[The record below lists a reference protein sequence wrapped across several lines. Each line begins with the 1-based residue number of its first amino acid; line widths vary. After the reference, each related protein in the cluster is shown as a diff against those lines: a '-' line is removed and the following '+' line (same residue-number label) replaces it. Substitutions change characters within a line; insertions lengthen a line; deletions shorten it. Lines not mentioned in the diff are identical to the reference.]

1 MLQTKIFLSDTDGDP
16 SDFCKA
22 ADQFNTWV
30 AENPNVVIEDVQYQH
45 TSSLDNYDNNYI
57 LQASSI
63 MVLFEVSDDAELKPQ
78 NEWHSVWDRRSI
90 FEKEMKDESWIAEQ
104 RQKEFTF
111 PLVGDLP
118 SLYKPVLV
126 KLSDGSYLVSQV
138 MLSVRHGYYFEGILD
153 CESFSWQYLPE

>member
-1 MLQTKIFLSDTDGDP
+1 MLQTKIFLSDTDGAP

-22 ADQFNTWV
+22 ADQFNAWV
-30 AENPNVVIEDVQYQH
+30 AENPHVVIKDVQYQH
-45 TSSLDNYDNNYI
+45 TSSIDNYDNNYI

-63 MVLFEVSDDAELKPQ
+63 MVLFEVSEGAEVTSR

-90 FEKEMKDESWIAEQ
+90 FEKEMQDESWIAKQ

-138 MLSVRHGYYFEGILD
+138 MLSVRHGNYFEGVLD
-153 CESFSWQYLPE
+153 CERFSWQYLPK

>member
-22 ADQFNTWV
+22 ADKFNVWV
-30 AENPNVVIEDVQYQH
+30 IENPQVIIKDVQYQH

-63 MVLFEVSDDAELKPQ
+63 MVLFEVSEGAEVNSR
-78 NEWHSVWDRRSI
+78 NEWHSVWDRRSM
-90 FEKEMKDESWIAEQ
+90 FEKEMQDESWIAKQ
-104 RQKEFTF
+104 REIDFTF
-111 PLVGDLP
+111 PLVGELP
-118 SLYKPVLV
+118 RLYTPILV

-138 MLSVRHGYYFEGILD
+138 MLSVRDGYHFEGILD
-153 CESFSWQYLPE
+153 CERFSWQYLPE

>member
-1 MLQTKIFLSDTDGDP
+1 MLQTKIFLSDKDGDP
-16 SDFCKA
+16 LDFCKA
-22 ADQFNTWV
+22 ADQFNAWV
-30 AENPNVVIEDVQYQH
+30 AENPHVVIKDVQYQH
-45 TSSLDNYDNNYI
+45 TSSLDNYENNYI

-63 MVLFEVSDDAELKPQ
+63 MVLFEVSEGAEVNSR
-78 NEWHSVWDRRSI
+78 NEWYSVWDRRSM
-90 FEKEMKDESWIAEQ
+90 FEKEMQDESWIAEQ

-138 MLSVRHGYYFEGILD
+138 MLSVRHGNYFEGILD
-153 CESFSWQYLPE
+153 CERFSWQYLPE